1 MGVTMNEISIL
12 LIEDHDLT
20 RIGLRTELHSHSG
33 FKVIGE
39 AANATVGL
47 KLLETMKPD
56 VAVIDI
62 GLPDMDGI
70 ELTRKFKRYQDE
82 TGQSQTKI
90 LILTMDNTED
100 AVLAAFAAGADSYYR
115 KEISMNKFTE
125 AVQVTFRGNSW
136 IDPVIADVVLRKMRP
151 RPDDDQSLVQSK
163 TLKIEY
169 PLSQREL
176 EILELIVA
184 GCSHGKIAE
193 TLYITVGTVK
203 THVRNILNKLCA
215 YSG

>member
-20 RIGLRTELHSHSG
+20 RMGLRTELHSQCG
-33 FKVIGE
+33 FKVIAE

-70 ELTRKFKRYQDE
+70 KLTRKFKRYQDE

-100 AVLAAFAAGADSYYR
+100 AVLAAFAAGADSYYM
-115 KEISMNKFTE
+115 KETSMNKFTE

-136 IDPVIADVVLRKMRP
+136 IDPAIANVVLRKMRP
-151 RPDDDQSLVQSK
+151 RPGDDQSLVKSK